1 MGVMAVI
8 ESRAGQMDLYMAL
21 NYSRDDD
28 KRYKNAQVATI
39 KRPGRVGESADPHA
53 GEPGP
58 KYCSEWGFFVVCFK
72 ADSHI
77 ACRSHAAPMPCR

>member
-8 ESRAGQMDLYMAL
+8 ESRAGQVDLHMAL

-28 KRYKNAQVATI
+28 KWYKNAQVATI
-39 KRPGRVGESADPHA
+39 ERHGRVGESAVSHT

-58 KYCSEWGFFVVCFK
+58 KYCSDWGFAVVCF
-72 ADSHI
+72 S
-77 ACRSHAAPMPCR
+77 PCTLS